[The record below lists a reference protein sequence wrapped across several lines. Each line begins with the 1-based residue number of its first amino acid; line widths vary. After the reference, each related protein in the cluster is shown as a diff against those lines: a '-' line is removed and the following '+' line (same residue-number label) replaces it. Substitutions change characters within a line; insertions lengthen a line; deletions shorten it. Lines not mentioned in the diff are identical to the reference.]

1 VTVEVAGV
9 TVSIDTRWLAYMVW
23 GVGTV
28 FVYAGVL
35 RKGYRS
41 WEAHRDPRSRR
52 ELIART
58 ARFFVALAS
67 AAGILFAL
75 FGEPGSGFR
84 ALVIS
89 LALGAFTAAGVIEFR
104 DEPADPMTDES

>member
-1 VTVEVAGV
+1 MTITVDGV
-9 TVSIDTRWLAYMVW
+9 MINIDTRWLAYMIW

-28 FVYAGVL
+28 IVYGLVL

-41 WEAHRDPRSRR
+41 FHAHRDGRSRR

-58 ARFFVALAS
+58 ARFMVAVAS

-75 FGEPGSGFR
+75 YGEPGTGFR

-104 DEPADPMTDES
+104 DEPEDPEADY

>member
-1 VTVEVAGV
+1 MTVNV
-9 TVSIDTRWLAYMVW
+9 DTRWLAYMVW

-28 FVYAGVL
+28 IVYGAVL

-41 WEAHRDPRSRR
+41 WHAHRDNRARR
-52 ELIART
+52 ELIERT

-75 FGEPGSGFR
+75 FGEPGNGFR

-104 DEPADPMTDES
+104 DVAPDPSTEDE